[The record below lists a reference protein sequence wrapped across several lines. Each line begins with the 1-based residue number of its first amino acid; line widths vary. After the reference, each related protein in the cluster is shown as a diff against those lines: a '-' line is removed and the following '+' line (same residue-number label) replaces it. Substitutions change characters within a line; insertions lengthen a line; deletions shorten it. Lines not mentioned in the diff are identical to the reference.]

1 MRKLSGRAASVLLMV
16 SALTMASLVVPGG
29 GTAGAAEEPLRLV
42 AQEQVSPRVVDLTFE
57 TDALDDP
64 TPVRVLLPDGYDP
77 SGATR
82 YPVIYLLHGGAADY
96 SAWTTIGAAELT
108 AGLPVILVM
117 PDAGRSAW
125 YTDWYNNGLG
135 GTPMWE
141 TYHVDQLVPWVDAH
155 YPTVGDRSGRAI
167 AGLSSGGFGAMS
179 YASRHPDL
187 FVAAAGFSAAVDTNT
202 PPVVAGKVIDALAL
216 QDRGGPGSLFGLRE
230 LHEVR
235 WRGSNPWD
243 LAPNLRD
250 MSVTLRAGNGEA
262 GGTYGGGGFADP
274 GGYFLE
280 KATYEMSVSMHQRL
294 VDLGIDHVWEDYGA
308 GTHSNPYWRRDLERT
323 LPTFMAA
330 FAERRPDPAAFSYR
344 SIQDAYD
351 VYDWQVSLDRP
362 VVEFSALDVAS
373 PQRFTVSGSGVADVV
388 TPPAFEPG
396 AALLVTVDEDPDDGT
411 SPEPQV
417 ATADGAGRLQVT
429 LPLGPANP
437 AQQQFTL
444 DHQSPLTAVHT
455 TSVEVEPV
463 VVSRA
468 EAGRAHRRQPPV
480 AENRGAATDAR
491 PAGPAATSPVGTDPL
506 PIRPIDGQPVSVL
519 ATSMQLL
526 AALVLV
532 AGVSLGPVSWRRWR
546 GRRR

>member
-1 MRKLSGRAASVLLMV
+1 MHKSSGRAASLLLLV
-16 SALTMASLVVPGG
+16 VALVVASLVLPGG
-29 GTAGAAEEPLRLV
+29 GVAAAEEPLRLV
-42 AQEQVSPRVVDLTFE
+42 SEEQVSARVVDLSFE
-57 TDALDDP
+57 TDALDAP

-82 YPVIYLLHGGAADY
+82 YPVIYLLHGGAANHA
-96 SAWTTIGAAELT
+96 AWTTIGAAELT
-108 AGLPVILVM
+108 AGLPVIVVM

-141 TYHVDQLVPWVDAH
+141 TYHVDQLIPWIDAH

-202 PPVVAGKVIDALAL
+202 PPVVSGKVIDALAL

-243 LAPNLRD
+243 LASNLRD

-280 KATYEMSVSMHQRL
+280 KATYDMSVSMHQRL
-294 VDLGIDHVWEDYGA
+294 DDLGIDHIWDDYGA

-330 FAERRPDPAAFSYR
+330 FAEQRPDPSAFSYR
-344 SIQDAYD
+344 SIQPTYD
-351 VYDWQVSLDRP
+351 VYGWEVALDRP
-362 VVEFSALDVAS
+362 VVEFSALDVTSA
-373 PQRFTVSGSGVADVV
+373 QQFTVSGSGVADVA

-396 AALLVTVDEDPDDGT
+396 ASLLVTVDEDPEDGT
-411 SPEPQV
+411 SPEPVV
-417 ATADGAGRLQVT
+417 ATADESGRLQVT
-429 LPLGPANP
+429 VPLGPANP
-437 AQQQFTL
+437 AQQQFTP
-444 DHQSPLTAVHT
+444 DHQSPLTAVHA
-455 TSVEVEPV
+455 TSVQVEPV
-463 VVSRA
+463 AVSRA
-468 EAGRAHRRQPPV
+468 DAGRAHRREPPV
-480 AENRGAATDAR
+480 TKDRSAAAATPGPSESLAVGAADALPAR
-491 PAGPAATSPVGTDPL
+491 PVDGEPISVFATSL
-506 PIRPIDGQPVSVL
+506 
-519 ATSMQLL
+519 QLL
-526 AALVLV
+526 AALVVV